1 MRNTMLNL
9 RSRLIKRVLEGSEF
23 ATLEALKK
31 YPSPI
36 GQEAAYNLFIYEFL
50 GDIGTHLEFY
60 FPKEIN
66 DELDHMENALKDL
79 QKIVDEKRNDKFT
92 LETFDVSGE
101 EAMNVLAFNNEDRA
115 EIEDVLS
122 VSALEYTINKDYNEL
137 IDEIRD
143 SINEIEQESLLARDP
158 YKYYGVNP
166 KDFI

>member
-1 MRNTMLNL
+1 MLNL
-9 RSRLIKRVLEGSEF
+9 KRRLIKKILEGSEF
-23 ATLEALKK
+23 ASLEALKSH
-31 YPSPI
+31 PSPI

-50 GDIGTHLEFY
+50 GDIGTHIEFY

-79 QKIVDEKRNDKFT
+79 QKIVDGKKKDQFT

-101 EAMNVLAFNNEDRA
+101 EAMNVLAFNNEDRK

-137 IDEIRD
+137 IGEIED
-143 SINEIEQESLLARDP
+143 SIKEIEQENLLARDP
-158 YKYYGVNP
+158 YKYYGVSR